1 MLRDLVV
8 LKPQWVIDHV
18 VEIIR
23 DQELHKRKDKTA
35 VSFLKKHRPQVKDLY
50 DRAVLHGK
58 LLEGF
63 WPDLG
68 VDERG
73 QLASLMERYGL
84 LVRIH
89 DNVDGQPVWLVP
101 PLLEKCTST
110 VTVPPTA
117 TSVFYIFFD
126 IPAGNG
132 IPKVVCED
140 DMGVGFMPAG
150 FFHRLLGVATA
161 YMQETVAVDNTSFCC
176 PDLAK
181 DCGRMYVLLFPF
193 EHMWMFR

>member
-1 MLRDLVV
+1 
-8 LKPQWVIDHV
+8 
-18 VEIIR
+18 
-23 DQELHKRKDKTA
+23 
-35 VSFLKKHRPQVKDLY
+35 
-50 DRAVLHGK
+50 VLHGK

-68 VDERG
+68 VNERG

-126 IPAGNG
+126 IPEGDG

-181 DCGRMYVLLFPF
+181 DCGRMYVLFFPL
-193 EHMWMFR
+193 EHMWMFRKRWCRHAHCISRSTCK